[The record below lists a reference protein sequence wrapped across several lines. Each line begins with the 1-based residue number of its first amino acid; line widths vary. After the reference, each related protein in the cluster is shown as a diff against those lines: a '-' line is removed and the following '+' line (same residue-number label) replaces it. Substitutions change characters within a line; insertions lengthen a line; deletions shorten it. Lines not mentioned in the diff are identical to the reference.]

1 MCLLFSYQAL
11 ILEVCDETD
20 VAELKL
26 KVNSY
31 ILLNIPII
39 LGTLVLWL
47 NGLKMPWIMEN
58 ECKNFRRRI
67 KMVEELNMLLRDFKP
82 IKERK

>member
-39 LGTLVLWL
+39 LGYLSLVAQWFGNALDY
-47 NGLKMPWIMEN
+47 GK
-58 ECKNFRRRI
+58 
-67 KMVEELNMLLRDFKP
+67 
-82 IKERK
+82 